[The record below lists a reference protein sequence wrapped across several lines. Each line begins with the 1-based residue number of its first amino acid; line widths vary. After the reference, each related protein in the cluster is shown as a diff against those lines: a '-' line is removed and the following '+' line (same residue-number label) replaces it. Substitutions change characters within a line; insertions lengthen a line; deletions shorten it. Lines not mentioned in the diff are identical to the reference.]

1 MSWQAC
7 SLIPI
12 RKNDPLLI
20 LGQIFFLPCL
30 ALSDP
35 YPELRLFIG
44 MPLNKD
50 SKRMMMSDIIYGA
63 AERKVGLQS
72 FGQLNQRLHRLVGLT
87 INPLIQ
93 PTQLNDSET
102 RVTKLN
108 LATG

>member
-1 MSWQAC
+1 MWY
-7 SLIPI
+7 
-12 RKNDPLLI
+12 K
-20 LGQIFFLPCL
+20 L
-30 ALSDP
+30 AKQ
-35 YPELRLFIG
+35 YLFIG

-50 SKRMMMSDIIYGA
+50 SKRMMMSDIINGA